1 MMATDLGKLQKLY
14 ADPKAMQRITF
25 NGNLDWV
32 GNSTTFL
39 ILQEALETIM
49 VSYIELSMY

>member
-1 MMATDLGKLQKLY
+1 MMAIDLTKQEKLY